1 MWVSR
6 IKRFGQPDP
15 APMVFL
21 RPLEKVSGWEEFEK
35 VWGKLTERAL
45 TTKRSAYP
53 SQIWTCLGSPQLL
66 RTRTCA
72 GNQWRQGHDTDEEQG
87 EWETGRALLAH
98 HYAHGVS
105 LKVHGRYLYDPHR
118 ILGTHGK
125 SVVQVQSSCP
135 HIGVVRE
142 ARAS

>member
-1 MWVSR
+1 M
-6 IKRFGQPDP
+6 
-15 APMVFL
+15 AFL
-21 RPLEKVSGWEEFEK
+21 RPLLFFAGREEFEK

-53 SQIWTCLGSPQLL
+53 SQILACLGSPQLL

-98 HYAHGVS
+98 HYACGVI
-105 LKVHGRYLYDPHR
+105 LKEHGR
-118 ILGTHGK
+118 
-125 SVVQVQSSCP
+125 
-135 HIGVVRE
+135 
-142 ARAS
+142 

>member
-1 MWVSR
+1 M
-6 IKRFGQPDP
+6 
-15 APMVFL
+15 AFL
-21 RPLEKVSGWEEFEK
+21 RPLLFFAGREEFEK

-53 SQIWTCLGSPQLL
+53 SQIWACLRSPQLL

-98 HYAHGVS
+98 HYACGVI
-105 LKVHGRYLYDPHR
+105 LKEHGR
-118 ILGTHGK
+118 
-125 SVVQVQSSCP
+125 
-135 HIGVVRE
+135 
-142 ARAS
+142 